1 MTGAL
6 LDGLSDWTTRSVK
19 RSRARQG
26 AQLSRRRM
34 PMVLTSL
41 RDHPRTRMASCTV
54 AARDAHGS
62 RVVAADIGNWIQG
75 RRQREFGTREGLS
88 TPGQAL
94 GAARR
99 AAVITPAPSRRAA
112 IRGTS
117 GGL

>member
-1 MTGAL
+1 MTGAV

-54 AARDAHGS
+54 AAHDAHGT
-62 RVVAADIGNWIQG
+62 REIQRPG
-75 RRQREFGTREGLS
+75 RRW
-88 TPGQAL
+88 AL
-94 GAARR
+94 R
-99 AAVITPAPSRRAA
+99 AERQ
-112 IRGTS
+112 
-117 GGL
+117 

>member
-1 MTGAL
+1 MTGAV
-6 LDGLSDWTTRSVK
+6 LDGLSDWTTRSVE
-19 RSRARQG
+19 RSPARQG
-26 AQLSRRRM
+26 AQLSWRRT

-54 AARDAHGS
+54 AAHDAHG
-62 RVVAADIGNWIQG
+62 
-75 RRQREFGTREGLS
+75 TRESLS

-112 IRGTS
+112 IRAT
-117 GGL
+117 